1 MKIRTRLFLV
11 FVLLVVLGFT
21 ALVRW
26 IAGDLRPRYLES
38 LEEGLVDT
46 ANILAEWVATDMA
59 ANRFDPQVLQQTFK
73 RIYERRFYARIYAL
87 DKFDVD
93 IRVYLTDAE
102 GIVIFDSTGRDVGA
116 DYSRWNDVTRTLRG
130 EYGARS
136 TQEDP
141 QTPAVS
147 VLYIAA
153 PVVVDGELRGVL
165 SVGKPAYNAERFLA
179 VAKQNLISAA
189 LVAGVSVL
197 LLGLGLYVW
206 VSRPLE
212 RLSRYALAVQTGER
226 VALPKLGRNEI
237 GAAGEAIE
245 AMRQALAGKD
255 YAQRYV
261 QTLTHELKSPLA
273 AIRGAAELLDE
284 DMPVEQRQRFMR
296 NIQRETQRIQGLV
309 DRMLEL
315 AAVEK
320 RQTLERVE
328 KINLAELVQNINHDM
343 EAQFRQRAASLE
355 VAVPANLVVSGERF
369 LVRQAVLN
377 LAQNALEFSPPGG
390 VVAISA
396 ECEGNI
402 ICLRVLDQGPGVP
415 RYALDKVFERFYSL
429 PRPDGSGKSTGL
441 GLSFVREVAELHG
454 GSATLQNRPE
464 GQGALAELRL
474 RRFDG

>member
-1 MKIRTRLFLV
+1 MKIRSRIFLV
-11 FVLLVVLGFT
+11 FVLLVVVGFT

-26 IAGDLRPRYLES
+26 IADDLRPRYLES
-38 LEEGLVDT
+38 LEEALVDT
-46 ANILAEWVATDMA
+46 AHILAEWVATDMTA
-59 ANRFDPQVLQQTFK
+59 GRFDPDALQQTFE

-102 GIVIFDSTGRDVGA
+102 GIVIFDSTRRDLGA
-116 DYSRWNDVTRTLRG
+116 DYSQWNDVARTLRG
-130 EYGARS
+130 DYGARS

-141 QTPAVS
+141 STPTVS

-153 PVVVDGELRGVL
+153 PVYVDGELRGVL

-179 VAKQNLISAA
+179 VAKQNLIVAA
-189 LVAGVSVL
+189 LVAGLGVL
-197 LLGLGLYVW
+197 VVGLGLYVW

-212 RLSRYALAVQTGER
+212 RLSRYAHAVQAGER
-226 VALPKLGRNEI
+226 VTLPKLGRNEI
-237 GAAGEAIE
+237 GTAGDAIE

-284 DMPVEQRQRFMR
+284 DMPSEQRRRFMG
-296 NIQRETQRIQGLV
+296 NIRRETQRIQGLV

-328 KINLAELVQNINHDM
+328 KINLTELVKDIARDM
-343 EAQFRQRAASLE
+343 EAQFHQHGVHLQIEISKDLA
-355 VAVPANLVVSGERF
+355 VSGERF
-369 LVRQAVLN
+369 LLRQAVLN
-377 LAQNALEFSPPGG
+377 LLQNALEFSPEDGG
-390 VVAISA
+390 VTISA
-396 ECEGNI
+396 QHEGDNI
-402 ICLRVLDQGPGVP
+402 YLQVTDRGPGVP
-415 RYALDKVFERFYSL
+415 GYALDKVFERFYSL

-454 GSATLQNRPE
+454 GSAALRNRPD
-464 GQGALAELRL
+464 GQGAVAELCM
-474 RRFDG
+474 RRMEI